1 MEDIQEHIIKDGKG
15 KTKPVFIS
23 RNGKHQYKIKYSED
37 GDWVKPYYGNAVPS
51 ATSII
56 KHLEGDTFGIGMAW
70 AMKLAKESGEPY
82 QARIESEKAMESGNE
97 LHDCI
102 DRFIKSNGSDIAED
116 NKMFNTWYRD
126 VGSLPENKFLKGE
139 LFVYAP
145 YSEFGGTID
154 GISMNPDTGEITI
167 WDWKTKER
175 GSFEKYGSPIKD
187 HVQLAGYFLAL
198 REMGSIYA
206 PVKANVVYLMRD
218 GSSSKIVPVDLEF
231 NEGLFAQSFDLYKT
245 LRVAKNRNS
254 NLNSSLVGA

>member
-70 AMKLAKESGEPY
+70 AMKLAKQSGEPY

-116 NKMFNTWYRD
+116 NIMFNTWYRD
-126 VGSLPENKFLKGE
+126 VGSLPEN
-139 LFVYAP
+139 
-145 YSEFGGTID
+145 
-154 GISMNPDTGEITI
+154 
-167 WDWKTKER
+167 
-175 GSFEKYGSPIKD
+175 
-187 HVQLAGYFLAL
+187 
-198 REMGSIYA
+198 
-206 PVKANVVYLMRD
+206 
-218 GSSSKIVPVDLEF
+218 
-231 NEGLFAQSFDLYKT
+231 
-245 LRVAKNRNS
+245 NS
-254 NLNSSLVGA
+254 